1 MILKGNLV
9 ADSIYESFHING
21 LEQKLAII
29 TDESADGRSYLHSI
43 QNAAKKWGVET
54 FVGTEWTEEMKDANS
69 FIDLRS
75 NQNGC
80 DAPLWLRDV
89 DGARRTSQEF
99 TYYTG
104 RPWTSSPCTPEAI
117 IRLLTFYDIP
127 IKGKTVCIIGR
138 GDKVGK
144 PLAAM
149 MTKLDATVILCHSK
163 TPDATLRQLILQA
176 DIVIAA
182 SGKRNLFGVSDIRC
196 GATVVNVGG
205 DFSEPNGDFKSF
217 TLVPF
222 RGGVGP
228 VTTAVLMAHVLGTI

>member
-1 MILKGNLV
+1 MILKGSLV
-9 ADSIYESFHING
+9 ADSIYETFNVKG
-21 LEQKLAII
+21 LGRKLAVI
-29 TDESADGRSYLHSI
+29 TDENSDSQSYLHSI
-43 QNAAKKWGVET
+43 RSAAKKWGVEII
-54 FVGTEWTEEMKDANS
+54 VGTEWSEEMKEADS

-75 NQNGC
+75 NRKEC

-89 DGARRTSQEF
+89 DGARRFSQET

-104 RPWTSSPCTPEAI
+104 RPSASSPCTPEAI
-117 IRLLTFYDIP
+117 IRLLEFYDIP
-127 IKGKTVCIIGR
+127 IEGRTVCIIGR

-149 MTKLDATVILCHSK
+149 MTRRNATVILCHSK
-163 TPDATLRQLILQA
+163 TPNSILRQLISQA

-182 SGKRNLFGVSDIRC
+182 SGKTNLFGVSDIRC

-205 DFSEPNGDFKSF
+205 DFSESEGDFKTF
-217 TLVPF
+217 TLIPF

-228 VTTAVLMAHVLGTI
+228 VTTAVLMAHVQGTI